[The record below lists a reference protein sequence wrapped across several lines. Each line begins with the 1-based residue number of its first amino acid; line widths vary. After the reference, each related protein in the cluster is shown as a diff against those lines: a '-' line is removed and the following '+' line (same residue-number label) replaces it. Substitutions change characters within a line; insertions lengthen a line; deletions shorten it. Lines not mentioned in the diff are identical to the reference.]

1 MKTRGIVKTG
11 ATLALIAAI
20 CTALVAG
27 TWRITR
33 DRIAANRKAQLEQSL
48 APALAD
54 LVYDSGVTESR
65 LVIPPT
71 DELPGAGPVLVYRV
85 FSADK
90 PVAALFIVTA
100 RDGFSGPIRILVG
113 ADYDGSVTGVR
124 ILEHHETPG
133 LGDRIDQSKSDWV
146 DQFDGRSI
154 GDPPAD
160 HWSIHEDG
168 GDFDQLTGASITPR
182 AVIKAVRDTLLYYEA
197 HREEIF
203 TLPATVEEDEDGQ

>member
-1 MKTRGIVKTG
+1 VKARAVLKTG

-27 TWRITR
+27 TYRMTR
-33 DRIAANRKAQLEQSL
+33 ERIAANRKAQLEQSL

-54 LVYDSGVTESR
+54 LFYDSGVTESR
-65 LVIPPT
+65 LVLAPT
-71 DELPGAGPVLVYRV
+71 DGLPGAGPVTVYRV
-85 FSADK
+85 FAGDQ
-90 PVAALFIVTA
+90 PVAALFVVTA

-113 ADYDGSVTGVR
+113 ASADGSVTGIR

-133 LGDRIDQSKSDWV
+133 LGDKIDQSRSDWV
-146 DQFDGRSI
+146 YQFDGRSI
-154 GDPPAD
+154 GDPPAGR
-160 HWSIHEDG
+160 WAIHEDG

-182 AVIKAVRDTLLYYEA
+182 AVVKAIRDTLIYYDA

-203 TLPATVEEDEDGQ
+203 TLPATEDEDEE